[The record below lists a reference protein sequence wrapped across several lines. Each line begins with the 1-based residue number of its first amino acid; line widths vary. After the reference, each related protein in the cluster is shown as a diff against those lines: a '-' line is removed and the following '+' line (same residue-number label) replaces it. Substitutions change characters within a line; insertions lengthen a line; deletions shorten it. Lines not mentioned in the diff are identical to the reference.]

1 MAKEENN
8 GLITSA
14 NEELIEASGANALLL
29 QIRPHWQAKNL
40 IQRVQKLLRVDPSSA
55 CQRIFNASIYDLRE
69 KIVIAGLDIAGEAAK
84 LHKLPSVSK
93 QEDIE
98 SLSASRVLDLSYRM
112 GLLTRPEYRKLLR
125 VYDIRKDL
133 EHEDDEY
140 EAGIEDCVYVFK
152 TTIDVVLSKD
162 PIHLIKITDFK
173 DIVEKPEPAQISDAV
188 LTDYKSAPKQRQLE
202 IYKFLFYSILNEDH
216 PEIIRQNCYNT
227 ITAIKGDTNNQV
239 ILDLANEFNDK
250 LGRNTPKLKE
260 ARAANAAG
268 ILPYF
273 KITLLTDLYKSYYN
287 KMKATGYSFQSNN
300 QHGEL
305 LRNLKEIGGLDYVK
319 EPTLTNMVRWL
330 VECYIGE
337 KSFGRYSHTRKVF
350 YSNSGAKLSLE
361 ILENTSQDILPIVQK
376 LGKKDRDIMTS
387 NLNKNI
393 ENRFQNIIDNIQ

>member
-1 MAKEENN
+1 MEKEN
-8 GLITSA
+8 LPITTA
-14 NEELIEASGANALLL
+14 NEELIEASGANDLLT

-40 IQRVQKLLRVDPSSA
+40 IQRVQKLLKVDPSSA
-55 CQRIFNASIYDLRE
+55 CQRIFNASIFDLRE
-69 KIVIAGLDIAGEAAK
+69 KIIIAGLDIAGEAAK
-84 LHKLPSVSK
+84 IHKLPSISK
-93 QEDIE
+93 QEDVE

-173 DIVEKPEPAQISDAV
+173 EIVEKPEPAQVSDAV
-188 LTDYKSAPKQRQLE
+188 LTDYNSAPKQRQWE

-227 ITAIKGDTNNQV
+227 ILTIKEHTNNQV

-260 ARAANAAG
+260 ARAAHAAG

-273 KITLLTDLYKSYYN
+273 KSTLLSDLYGNYFK
-287 KMKATGYSFQSNN
+287 KMKSTGYSFTCNN

-319 EPTLTNMVRWL
+319 EPTLTNIVKWL
-330 VECYIGE
+330 IECYIGE
-337 KSFGRYSHTRKVF
+337 TSFGRYKNMRKVF

-361 ILENTSQDILPIVQK
+361 ILTETSQKILPIVLK
-376 LGKKDRDIMTS
+376 LGARDKDIMTS
-387 NLNKNI
+387 NLDKNV
-393 ENRFQNIIDNIQ
+393 ENRFQNIIDSLQ

>member
-1 MAKEENN
+1 MEEENN
-8 GLITSA
+8 LPITTA
-14 NEELIEASGANALLL
+14 NEELIEASGANELLM

-40 IQRVQKLLRVDPSSA
+40 IQRVQKLLKVDPSSA

-69 KIVIAGLDIAGEAAK
+69 KIIIAGLDIAGEAAK
-84 LHKLPSVSK
+84 LHRLPSISK
-93 QEDIE
+93 QEDVE

-188 LTDYKSAPKQRQLE
+188 LTDYKSAPKQRQWE

-216 PEIIRQNCYNT
+216 PEIVRQNCYNT
-227 ITAIKGDTNNQV
+227 IITIKEHTNNQV
-239 ILDLANEFNDK
+239 ILDLANEYNDK

-273 KITLLTDLYKSYYN
+273 KSTLLADLYKTYYL
-287 KMKATGYSFQSNN
+287 KMKATGNSFKSNN

-305 LRNLKEIGGLDYVK
+305 LRNLKEIGGLDYIK
-319 EPTLTNMVRWL
+319 EPALTNIIRWL
-330 VECYIGE
+330 VECYIGQ
-337 KSFGRYSHTRKVF
+337 KSFGRYSNIRKVF

-361 ILENTSQDILPIVQK
+361 ILTGTSQNILPIVQK

-387 NLNKNI
+387 NLDKNV
-393 ENRFQNIIDNIQ
+393 ENRFQNIIDELQ